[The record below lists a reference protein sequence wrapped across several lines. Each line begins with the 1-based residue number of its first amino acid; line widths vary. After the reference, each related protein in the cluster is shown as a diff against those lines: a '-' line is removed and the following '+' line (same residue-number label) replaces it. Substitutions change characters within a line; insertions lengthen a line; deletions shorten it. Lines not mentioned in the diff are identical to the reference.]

1 MTGKAAACGSPALE
15 RRLSRFARIESNL
28 VVLKWMSG
36 TTLAGV
42 IALVIKAFVA

>member
-1 MTGKAAACGSPALE
+1 MAKACNQ
-15 RRLSRFARIESNL
+15 FARIERNL

-42 IALVIKAFVA
+42 VALMIKAFIA